1 MVSSWHG
8 GGRSGGG
15 QLVRGEKADLLVPVL
30 GWASGVETSRQGG
43 ELASGTEKLGSWSQV
58 GGGSAEPFSADFRF
72 PSEMRRY

>member
-30 GWASGVETSRQGG
+30 GWAGGVETSRQGG

-58 GGGSAEPFSADFRF
+58 GGVCWRGL
-72 PSEMRRY
+72 PSPSLPTSIFLVR